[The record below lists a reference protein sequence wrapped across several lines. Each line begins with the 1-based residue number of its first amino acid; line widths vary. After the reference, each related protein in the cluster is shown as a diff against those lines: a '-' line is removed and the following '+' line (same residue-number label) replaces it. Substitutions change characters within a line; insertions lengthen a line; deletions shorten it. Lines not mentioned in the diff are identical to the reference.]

1 MIIIEFYEKFGTREQ
16 CLVHIADLKLGN
28 SYSCFRCQCKEYTK
42 GYTFL
47 ARRCKNCKYEES
59 VTANSI
65 FHGVKFSLANT
76 FLICYRM
83 STKKGMSS
91 YAIAK
96 EVGVTQKTSWIFCA
110 KIREIIAFTGWRST
124 CG

>member
-1 MIIIEFYEKFGTREQ
+1 MTIIEFYKKFGTREQ
-16 CLVHIADLKLGN
+16 CLVHIADLKWGN
-28 SYSCFRCQCKEYTK
+28 SYSCFKCQCKEYTK
-42 GYTFL
+42 GYTFF

-65 FHGVKFSLANT
+65 FHGVKFSLVKA